1 MAKYTAPISEDIRQR
16 ILALP
21 RGVKFP
27 AFMER
32 AITLFVEEL
41 EKDPELTPEDF
52 MLARTERKA
61 TPRQGKN
68 DSQRIIT
75 PYMNPNRYVI
85 LIDNDRIGS
94 CSPALLLKTLL

>member
-41 EKDPELTPEDF
+41 EKDPELTPADF
-52 MLARTERKA
+52 VLTKIEHKA
-61 TPRQGKN
+61 GLVKKRG
-68 DSQRIIT
+68 
-75 PYMNPNRYVI
+75 
-85 LIDNDRIGS
+85 
-94 CSPALLLKTLL
+94 

>member
-41 EKDPELTPEDF
+41 EKNPELTPEDF
-52 MLARTERKA
+52 VLARTDHKA
-61 TPRQGKN
+61 NPGKKK
-68 DSQRIIT
+68 R
-75 PYMNPNRYVI
+75 
-85 LIDNDRIGS
+85 
-94 CSPALLLKTLL
+94 

>member
-1 MAKYTAPISEDIRQR
+1 
-16 ILALP
+16 LP

-61 TPRQGKN
+61 TPGKKKTIV
-68 DSQRIIT
+68 SASIT
-75 PYMNPNRYVI
+75 S
-85 LIDNDRIGS
+85 LHES
-94 CSPALLLKTLL
+94 K

>member
-61 TPRQGKN
+61 TAGKKK
-68 DSQRIIT
+68 R
-75 PYMNPNRYVI
+75 
-85 LIDNDRIGS
+85 
-94 CSPALLLKTLL
+94 